1 MLRRLRQAPEKLF
14 LGRVKPA
21 LKFAERTA
29 QCDLPVH
36 FAGVVNEYFD
46 PVPDAKQS
54 ESDPEKVEAR
64 SKKSPRRQNSRTN
77 NLDGALAP
85 GRRRLNL
92 SAKRGNVSLKGPDVI
107 DKLAIR

>member
-64 SKKSPRRQNSRTN
+64 SKNPPAVRTVARTI
-77 NLDGALAP
+77 LTVRLRLADA
-85 GRRRLNL
+85 G
-92 SAKRGNVSLKGPDVI
+92 SI
-107 DKLAIR
+107 